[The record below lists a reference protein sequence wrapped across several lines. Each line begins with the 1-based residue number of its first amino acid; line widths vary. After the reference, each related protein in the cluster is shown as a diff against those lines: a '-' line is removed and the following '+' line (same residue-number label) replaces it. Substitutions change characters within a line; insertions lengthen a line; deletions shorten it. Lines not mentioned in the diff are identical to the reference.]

1 MKKLDD
7 ALEILNK
14 VENLESQEDLIN
26 LKKEI
31 FLKKEDIDYNVKS
44 KFYHYL
50 DYKSFTKFKS
60 FFDWLDKNLVL
71 YKKLELKYFS
81 DDHRGII
88 SKSKIKVFK
97 MLILE
102 RRNRVA
108 RSIQYVNYTRNGKG
122 KSIWYEDGGR

>member
-44 KFYHYL
+44 KFYHY
-50 DYKSFTKFKS
+50 
-60 FFDWLDKNLVL
+60 
-71 YKKLELKYFS
+71 
-81 DDHRGII
+81 
-88 SKSKIKVFK
+88 
-97 MLILE
+97 
-102 RRNRVA
+102 
-108 RSIQYVNYTRNGKG
+108 
-122 KSIWYEDGGR
+122 

>member
-31 FLKKEDIDYNVKS
+31 FLKKEDI
-44 KFYHYL
+44 

-108 RSIQYVNYTRNGKG
+108 SSIQYVNYTRNGKG